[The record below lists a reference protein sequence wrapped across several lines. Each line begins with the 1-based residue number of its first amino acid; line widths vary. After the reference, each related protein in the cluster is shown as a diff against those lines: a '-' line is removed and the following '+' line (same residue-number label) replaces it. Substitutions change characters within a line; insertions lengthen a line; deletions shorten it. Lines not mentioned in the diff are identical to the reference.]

1 MVQLD
6 RILYLALLQARAG
19 AGAHLMQPIMDPV
32 VVLAAVQ
39 HRNQGVVLEAL
50 EIPHLLLQAK
60 EIMVVIQ
67 PIPPQIMAL
76 VAGVAHPQ

>member
-1 MVQLD
+1 MVQRDQL
-6 RILYLALLQARAG
+6 LYLALLQVLAG
-19 AGAHLMQPIMDPV
+19 AGAHLMRPIMDPM
-32 VVLAAVQ
+32 VVLVAAQ
-39 HRNQGVVLEAL
+39 HRNQEEVLEAL

-60 EIMVVIQ
+60 EVMVVIQ